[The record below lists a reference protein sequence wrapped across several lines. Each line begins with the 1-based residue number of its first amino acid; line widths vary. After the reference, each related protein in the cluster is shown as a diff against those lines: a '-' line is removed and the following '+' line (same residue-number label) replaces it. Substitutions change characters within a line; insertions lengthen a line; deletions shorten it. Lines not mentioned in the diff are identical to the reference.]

1 MIKLT
6 GFQLFWVYRDG
17 CHMLMLSGTPDFT
30 PFGEFMILLLN
41 IYIVYYWICQFNDY
55 VYWLMTD
62 LFAWI
67 SLAALSRTYFIIKVC
82 IKHMW
87 IVGYYLS
94 RPLTLD
100 DLFMSIYLIHWASL
114 HDQST

>member
-1 MIKLT
+1 M
-6 GFQLFWVYRDG
+6 
-17 CHMLMLSGTPDFT
+17 FT
-30 PFGEFMILLLN
+30 A
-41 IYIVYYWICQFNDY
+41 NDC
-55 VYWLMTD
+55 D

-87 IVGYYLS
+87 IVGYDLS

-100 DLFMSIYLIHWASL
+100 DLFMYMYMIYCASL
-114 HDQST
+114 HDQSTYIIHI